1 MIRGLDFSIKSYSS
15 LIMSYTLELN
25 IFILLTY
32 IILLF
37 VILFNILS
45 IFECMYIIY
54 FLLLIKIS
62 FSDIELGGSI
72 LHSYNFNKNYLIT
85 IITYL
90 FTLYLDYVILYWFYY
105 PFIFLIFIFYNLID
119 IISLY
124 VIIKKGIIRYLNVIS
139 VYYNYIFNS
148 SISKLYVNYL
158 YMPIDF
164 FIKVI
169 N

>member
-1 MIRGLDFSIKSYSS
+1 MVIIFRMCFIIYVWIVEYVTFIIIIIIIIRGLDFSIKSYSS
-15 LIMSYTLELN
+15 LIMSYRLELN

-62 FSDIELGGSI
+62 FSDIELGWSI

-85 IITYL
+85 IITYI
-90 FTLYLDYVILYWFYY
+90 FTLYLDYVILVLLPLYLFNIY
-105 PFIFLIFIFYNLID
+105 FL
-119 IISLY
+119 
-124 VIIKKGIIRYLNVIS
+124 
-139 VYYNYIFNS
+139 
-148 SISKLYVNYL
+148 
-158 YMPIDF
+158 
-164 FIKVI
+164 
-169 N
+169 

>member
-1 MIRGLDFSIKSYSS
+1 MYFIIYVCIVEYVTFIIIIIIIMIRGLDFSIKSYSS

-62 FSDIELGGSI
+62 FSDIELGWSI

-85 IITYL
+85 IITYI
-90 FTLYLDYVILYWFYY
+90 FTLYLDYVILVLLPLYLFNIY
-105 PFIFLIFIFYNLID
+105 FL
-119 IISLY
+119 
-124 VIIKKGIIRYLNVIS
+124 
-139 VYYNYIFNS
+139 
-148 SISKLYVNYL
+148 
-158 YMPIDF
+158 
-164 FIKVI
+164 
-169 N
+169 